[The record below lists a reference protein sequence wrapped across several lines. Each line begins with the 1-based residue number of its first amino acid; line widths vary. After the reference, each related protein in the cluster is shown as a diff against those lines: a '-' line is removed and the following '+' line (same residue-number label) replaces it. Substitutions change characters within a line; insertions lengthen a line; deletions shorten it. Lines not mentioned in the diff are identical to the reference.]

1 MASVVLMREPWE
13 EGRERKGR
21 ERKGRGGDR
30 QGRREREREGGEVKG
45 KGCNEKE
52 LDIISLTFLFMSPS
66 ILATVNRV
74 TIPAI
79 SLLAP

>member
-21 ERKGRGGDR
+21 GGDR
-30 QGRREREREGGEVKG
+30 QGMREREGEVKG
-45 KGCNEKE
+45 KGYNEKE

>member
-1 MASVVLMREPWE
+1 MKKCEHNGISYINERTL
-13 EGRERKGR
+13 GGGKGKERKGR
-21 ERKGRGGDR
+21 RKTGK
-30 QGRREREREGGEVKG
+30 EREGEVKG
-45 KGCNEKE
+45 KGRNEKE